1 MKAQAQKH
9 LYSKLFFLGFLL
21 LIIFLHNSAF
31 ATQFSGIVLNTK
43 GQPIDEAVVRLQGT
57 RISTFTDQK
66 GRFTINIDNT
76 VRSKYI
82 TAWKAGF
89 YNSGQPFPKKAKE
102 YSILLKSIP
111 PIDNEKYSWI
121 ASSHNQTIT
130 TDDKT
135 EEEKA
140 CQSCHPMIVEEWKN
154 SAHSTSAKNPLFL
167 SFFNGTNKNKRK
179 IAGPGYKLDFPNS
192 QGNCAACHVPALA
205 LDNPFNSD
213 PNKAQGAAKEG
224 VFCDFCHKI
233 VNTGIDR
240 TGGYP
245 GILSIQFQRQAEG
258 RQIFFGPYDDSF
270 PGDNSYHPLYKDSRY
285 CAPCHNGRFW
295 NVLAYS
301 EFQEWAESS
310 YAKKGVQCQDCHM
323 KPTGK
328 MSRFALQREGGI
340 LRNPSTIP
348 SHINYGVR
356 NVSFMSDAIELE
368 THATL
373 KDNILTVSVILRN
386 VKAGHHYPTGSPMRN
401 MILLVDA
408 VDKKGKP
415 LPMTTGERVPT
426 WGGVGTR
433 EDGNYAGLPGKGFAK
448 VLKDLALYPDGQR
461 RRRFQKEYPAPH
473 WRPTL
478 VESDNRIPA
487 HGFDTSNYQFLV
499 PETLS
504 GHISVTARLIYR
516 RAFKR
521 WLDAKG
527 FKIEDIEI
535 AKKNLI
541 IRR

>member
-9 LYSKLFFLGFLL
+9 LYSKLFFPGFLL

-89 YNSGQPFPKKAKE
+89 YNGGQPFSKKLKE
-102 YSILLKSIP
+102 YSIILKPVPST
-111 PIDNEKYSWI
+111 DNEKYSWI
-121 ASSHNQTIT
+121 ASLHNQTIT

-140 CQSCHPMIVEEWKN
+140 CQSCHPIVVEEWKN
-154 SAHSTSAKNPLFL
+154 SAHSSSATNPLFL
-167 SFFNGTNKNKRK
+167 SFFNGKNKNNRK
-179 IAGPGYKLDFPNS
+179 IVGPGYKLDFPNS

-213 PNKAQGAAKEG
+213 PNKAQGTAKEG

-233 VNTGIDR
+233 VSTTIDR

-245 GILSIQFQRQAEG
+245 GILSIHFQRQAEG

-295 NVLAYS
+295 NVLVYS
-301 EFQEWAESS
+301 EFQEWTESP
-310 YAKKGVQCQDCHM
+310 YAKKGIQCQDCHM
-323 KPTGK
+323 KPTGR
-328 MSRFALQREGGI
+328 MSRFALQRKGGI

-356 NVSFMSDAIELE
+356 NVPFMSNAIKLD
-368 THATL
+368 TQVAL

-401 MILLVDA
+401 MILLVDT

-415 LPMTTGERVPT
+415 LSMIRGERVPT
-426 WGGVGTR
+426 WGGVGAR

-448 VLKDLALYPDGQR
+448 VLKDLALYPGGQR
-461 RRRFQKEYPAPH
+461 SRRFRKEYPAPH
-473 WRPTL
+473 WRPTV
-478 VESDNRIPA
+478 VESDNRLPA
-487 HGFDTSNYQFLV
+487 HGFDTSDYQFLV
-499 PETLS
+499 PETIS

-527 FKIEDIEI
+527 FKIKDIEI

>member
-1 MKAQAQKH
+1 MKAHSQKH
-9 LYSKLFFLGFLL
+9 LYTRYVFIEFLL
-21 LIIFLHNSAF
+21 LTIFLYNSAF
-31 ATQFSGIVLNTK
+31 ANQFSGIVLDTK

-57 RISTFTDQK
+57 RLSTLTDQK
-66 GRFTINIDNT
+66 GLFTINIDNT

-89 YNSGQPFPKKAKE
+89 YNSGQPFSRKVKE
-102 YSILLKSIP
+102 YSIILKPVPS
-111 PIDNEKYSWI
+111 IDNEKYSWI
-121 ASSHNQTIT
+121 SSSHNRTIIT
-130 TDDKT
+130 EDKT

-140 CQSCHPMIVEEWKN
+140 CQFCHPMIVEEWKN

-167 SFFNGTNKNKRK
+167 SFFNGTNQNNRK
-179 IAGPGYKLDFPNS
+179 KVGPGYRLDFPNS
-192 QGNCAACHVPALA
+192 QGNCAACHVPVLA

-233 VNTGIDR
+233 VNTSIDR

-295 NVLAYS
+295 DVLAYS

-323 KPTGK
+323 KQTGR
-328 MSRFALQREGGI
+328 MLRFALQREGGI
-340 LRNPSTIP
+340 LRNPSTVP

-356 NVSFMSDAIELE
+356 NVSFMSDAIKLD

-415 LPMTTGERVPT
+415 LSMIRGERVPA
-426 WGGVGTR
+426 WGGVGGR

-461 RRRFQKEYPAPH
+461 RRRFRKEYPAPH

-478 VESDNRIPA
+478 IESDNRIPA
-487 HGFDTSNYQFLV
+487 HGYDTSDYQFFV
-499 PETLS
+499 PETIS